1 MNWDQYG
8 IDTSEPVTLS
18 NDETA
23 VIDDLPLYLR
33 QTDYEWLQ
41 QQLKTGSFSEVL
53 HNYVLATTYM
63 HQQH

>member
-1 MNWDQYG
+1 M
-8 IDTSEPVTLS
+8 TLS

-23 VIDDLPLYLR
+23 VIDDLPLYLPH
-33 QTDYEWLQ
+33 TDYEWLQ
-41 QQLKTGSFSEVL
+41 QQLMTGSFFEEVL

>member
-1 MNWDQYG
+1 M
-8 IDTSEPVTLS
+8 TLS

-23 VIDDLPLYLR
+23 VIDDLPLYLQ
-33 QTDYEWLQ
+33 QTNYEWLQ
-41 QQLKTGSFSEVL
+41 QQLKTGSFSEEVL

>member
-1 MNWDQYG
+1 M
-8 IDTSEPVTLS
+8 ILTPCSEPVTLS

-23 VIDDLPLYLR
+23 VIDDFPPYIQ

-41 QQLKTGSFSEVL
+41 QQLITGSFSEEVFC
-53 HNYVLATTYM
+53 NYILATTYM